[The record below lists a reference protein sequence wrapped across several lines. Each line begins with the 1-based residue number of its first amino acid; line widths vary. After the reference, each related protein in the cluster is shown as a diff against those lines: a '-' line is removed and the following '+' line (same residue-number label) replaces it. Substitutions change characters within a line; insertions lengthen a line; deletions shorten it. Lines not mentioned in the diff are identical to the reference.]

1 MHCTRSLLKCCS
13 QELTLHSC
21 VVRFNF
27 RKFGKITI
35 IFFFAEAS
43 TRTQWT
49 EDEKEAVF
57 NYFSHHIKKGR
68 IPGKV
73 DCEKCIDKAGGS
85 LQRRDW
91 KAVKYYV
98 KNQIDKRN
106 KVLVPKS
113 TNQ

>member
-1 MHCTRSLLKCCS
+1 M
-13 QELTLHSC
+13 
-21 VVRFNF
+21 V
-27 RKFGKITI
+27 KFP
-35 IFFFAEAS
+35 FLFADAS
-43 TRTQWT
+43 TRTQWP

-57 NYFSHHIKKGR
+57 NYFSHFIKKGR

-73 DCEKCIDKAGGS
+73 DCEKCIDKAGDS

-106 KVLVPKS
+106 KVLVPRS